1 VRAHQLYLSTLARL
15 RFESGQLVSFSG
27 LGEPAESIR
36 FVPTDF
42 VVR

>member
-1 VRAHQLYLSTLARL
+1 M

-27 LGEPAESIR
+27 LGDAAESLR